1 MESDEEEGEDSR
13 HASDEEFIDNGD
25 GDDMADM
32 SLYATFD
39 MYAQSRCLG
48 CDAPIPFEAQLCTAC
63 D

>member
-1 MESDEEEGEDSR
+1 MKTKCFYLFLAERG
-13 HASDEEFIDNGD
+13 AEFIDNGD